1 MVKDEK
7 VSQIARER
15 ERKKGSKC
23 PTSELIPPE
32 NNIPQYLVPRSIPPT
47 FTYTHN
53 LQPMLYQH
61 FSRLGRFPLC
71 VQGSHV
77 PIPYPQL
84 CFRVP

>member
-15 ERKKGSKC
+15 EREKRKQMRH
-23 PTSELIPPE
+23 TWAHPE
-32 NNIPQYLVPRSIPPT
+32 NNIPQYLVPRSTPPT

-77 PIPYPQL
+77 PIP
-84 CFRVP
+84 